1 MATSQYFILVSAFRF
16 ETYVS
21 KMGKNPM
28 FWPPRTDSFQC
39 RARNGSCRRYEGRKT
54 ARRMSCKIL
63 LSTTVSWTSTARHA
77 SGFALAGCEV
87 EALAPARAPVRLSRY
102 VSRSYVHRSLSVLAS
117 LRGAIRKAKPDLV
130 VSCDD
135 RAVSYLLRLY
145 ESEPAGSDIAR
156 VIARSLGKPQQ
167 YRSLMARETFLRN
180 AAELGIRVPETL
192 PVTNR
197 DALQAAIGA
206 TGLPA
211 VLKADGTWGGEGVSI
226 VRTMEEALVAFLKL
240 ANPPGRLRSVARAIR
255 RRDGHWL
262 ISALAPSKR
271 AISIQKFI
279 AGRPAASAFAAWKG
293 EVVSAVCYDVLS
305 ADSSIGPPSV
315 IRQIDCA
322 EITRATRLIAQHHG
336 LSGLHGMDFIRDEAG
351 HVHLIEINPRATQG
365 GTLPF
370 GAGRAVPAG
379 PASCVMPPARPR
391 PAIANDTVVF
401 FPGEWLRNP
410 ASTYLGTAH
419 HDVPEDDPLVLR
431 ACLGH
436 ARAVPRGTV
445 GLSGRKQPR

>member
-1 MATSQYFILVSAFRF
+1 MA
-16 ETYVS
+16 
-21 KMGKNPM
+21 
-28 FWPPRTDSFQC
+28 
-39 RARNGSCRRYEGRKT
+39 
-54 ARRMSCKIL
+54 CKIL

-87 EALAPARAPVRLSRY
+87 EALAPARAPVTVSRY
-102 VSRSYVHRSLSVLAS
+102 ISRSYVHRSLSVAAS
-117 LRGAIRKAKPDLV
+117 LRGAIRKARPDLV

-135 RAVSYLLRLY
+135 RAVSNLLRLY
-145 ESEPAGSDIAR
+145 ESEPAGSEIAR

-180 AAELGIRVPETL
+180 ADELGIRVPETL
-192 PVTNR
+192 PVTSR
-197 DALQAAIGA
+197 SALQAAIGA
-206 TGLPA
+206 IGLPA

-226 VRTMEEALVAFLKL
+226 VRTMEEALAAFSRL
-240 ANPPGRLRSVARAIR
+240 ANPPGRLRSVARAMR

-262 ISALAPSKR
+262 MSALAPSKR

-370 GAGRAVPAG
+370 GAGRDVPAG
-379 PASCVMPPARPR
+379 LASCVMPTARPR
-391 PAIANDTVVF
+391 PAIANDAVVF
-401 FPGEWLRNP
+401 FPGEWVRNP
-410 ASTYLGTAH
+410 DNTIFQTAY
-419 HDVPEDDPLVLR
+419 HDVPDDDPMVLQ
-431 ACLGH
+431 ACLKS
-436 ARAVPRGTV
+436 ARAVPPGTV
-445 GLSGRKQPR
+445 GRSGRNQPGHP